1 MNESRHDPELE
12 KPIAAETKKEAD
24 DGYHEGAKSFL
35 YGPHYAGFW
44 MRFWAYLLDLIVIGS
59 LKRILILPVFRWLDL
74 PVFAHEL
81 FAPIHVASAVLFYGY
96 FLLFTKFTGQTI
108 GKMVFGLKVV
118 PLTEERL
125 TWTVVLFRELIGRF
139 IVTTIVILY
148 LMVAFMPKKQGLHDY
163 FADTAVIHEKTVEAL
178 KPAS

>member
-1 MNESRHDPELE
+1 MNESRHDSELE
-12 KPIAAETKKEAD
+12 KSIAAETKQEAD
-24 DGYHEGAKSFL
+24 EGYRKDQS
-35 YGPHYAGFW
+35 PHYAGFW

-59 LKRILILPVFRWLDL
+59 LKRILIFPVFRGDL
-74 PVFAHEL
+74 PVFAHDL

-118 PLTEERL
+118 PLKEERL
-125 TWTVVLFRELIGRF
+125 TWPVVLFRELIGRF
-139 IVTTIVILY
+139 TMTTIAILY
-148 LMVAFMPKKQGLHDY
+148 IMVAFMPKKQGLHDY
-163 FADTAVIHEKTVEAL
+163 FADTVVLHEKTVEAL